1 MSATCSVRQI
11 PNAPRRPIRINGKT
25 LSHATIAREVQNHP
39 ALTPVAAWKQAALAL
54 VLREALAQEAERL
67 GVVGEPRADA
77 QGRRETQAEADQRAL
92 VEREVITPEP
102 TQDECRRFYET
113 NRERFRAPTLY
124 EAAHILIGAPRGDE
138 AAFAAA
144 LDKAGTLAAHL
155 AKRPGDL
162 AELARLHST
171 CPSGQEGGHLGQVRQ
186 GETTPEFEAAMD
198 ALAPGAVSGPV
209 ETRYGVHVIRLD
221 RRIAGEILP
230 FEVVE
235 ARIAAYLREAVRRRA
250 EAQYVARLL
259 AASAV
264 EGLEIPA
271 PGALNV
277 H

>member
-1 MSATCSVRQI
+1 MSACSVRQV
-11 PNAPRRPIRINGKT
+11 PNAPRRAIRVGGKT
-25 LSHATIAREVQNHP
+25 LSHAMIAREVQNHP

-67 GVVGEPRADA
+67 GVVGAPRADA

-92 VEREVITPEP
+92 VEREVVTPEP
-102 TQDECRRFYET
+102 SEDECLRYYAI

-124 EAAHILIGAPRGDE
+124 EAAHILIGAPREDE

-144 LDKAGTLAAHL
+144 LAKATALAEHL
-155 AKRPGDL
+155 KQRPGDL

-171 CPSGQEGGHLGQVRQ
+171 CPSAEEGGHLGQVRQ

-198 ALAPGAVSGPV
+198 ALAPGAVSDPV

-221 RRIAGEILP
+221 RRVEGRILP
-230 FEVVE
+230 FDIVHG
-235 ARIAAYLREAVRRRA
+235 RIAGYLCEAVRRRA

-259 AASAV
+259 ARARV

>member
-1 MSATCSVRQI
+1 MSACSVRQI
-11 PNAPRRPIRINGKT
+11 PNAPRRPIRVGGKI
-25 LSHATIAREVQNHP
+25 LSHAMIAREVQNHP

-54 VLREALAQEAERL
+54 VLREALAQEAERQ
-67 GVVGEPRADA
+67 GVVGVPRADA

-92 VEREVITPEP
+92 VEREVVTPEP
-102 TQDECRRFYET
+102 TEDECRRFYET

-124 EAAHILIGAPRGDE
+124 EAAHILVGAPREDE

-144 LDKAGTLAAHL
+144 LDKAGRLAAHL
-155 AKRPGDL
+155 KERPGDL

-171 CPSGQEGGHLGQVRQ
+171 CPSAEEDGHLGQVRR

-198 ALAPGAVSGPV
+198 ALAPGAVSDPV
-209 ETRYGVHVIRLD
+209 GTRYGVHVVRLD
-221 RRIAGEILP
+221 RRIEGRILP
-230 FEVVE
+230 FEAVE
-235 ARIAAYLREAVRRRA
+235 GRIAAYLREAVRRRA

-277 H
+277 L